1 MNGIL
6 NWFKDSCSV
15 FREEL
20 KRIITDSGV
29 MIIFVVAGLGYPLLY
44 NCIYHNGILEDTP
57 IAVVDLSH
65 SAESRRYI
73 RKVDATR
80 ELRVAQK
87 CSDMKQAEDLMRQR
101 KVKGVIYFPEDFGSN
116 IVQGRTATLS
126 IYADMSSFLYYKNL
140 MMGAN
145 FVMLDEMEQIK
156 IERYSAGGMT
166 GQEVSQLV
174 EAIPYDENNPYNRT
188 FSYSIFFL
196 SAALLL
202 IIQQVMFYGMI
213 MRTGTARERGES
225 YFALE
230 KSGVCRILFG
240 RGMVYWLLFMI
251 IGVYIACLV
260 PAMFSFP
267 QRGSF
272 FDIIVLLLF
281 YVTACVCFVSF
292 WSSFFHRRET
302 VLVTLLF
309 ISPIAMFLTGFSW
322 PVTAFPPVWRVFS
335 YIFPSSFACPAF
347 INLNTAG
354 CDLSQ
359 ISELLRNLAI
369 QSGVYGLLSVAA
381 GGQRLRIGVRN
392 DGNRGHLLFYFS
404 SVLLKLADDIKL
416 MP

>member
-1 MNGIL
+1 MKSIL
-6 NWFKDSCSV
+6 NWFKDSYSV
-15 FREEL
+15 CREEL
-20 KRIITDSGV
+20 RRILTDSGV
-29 MIIFVVAGLGYPLLY
+29 MIIFAVAGLGYPLLY

-80 ELRVAQK
+80 ELRVVQK
-87 CSDMKQAEDLMRQR
+87 CQNMKQAEDLMRR
-101 KVKGVIYFPEDFGSN
+101 RIVKGVIYFPEDFGSN
-116 IVQGRTATLS
+116 ITLGRTATLS

-156 IERYSAGGMT
+156 IERYSAGGMSD
-166 GQEVSQLV
+166 QEISQLI
-174 EAIPYDENNPYNRT
+174 EAIPYEENNPYNRT

-213 MRTGTARERGES
+213 MRTGTARERGQS
-225 YFALE
+225 YFAFSSTGGE
-230 KSGVCRILFG
+230 SGVCRILFG
-240 RGMVYWLLFMI
+240 RGMAYWLLFMI

-260 PAMFSFP
+260 PAMFGLP
-267 QRGSF
+267 QRGCFS
-272 FDIIVLLLF
+272 DIIVLLLF
-281 YVTACVCFVSF
+281 YVTSCVCFVSF

-322 PVTAFPPVWRVFS
+322 PVSAFPPVWRVFS
-335 YIFPSSFACPAF
+335 YVFPSSFACPAF

-354 CDLSQ
+354 CDISQ
-359 ISELLRNLAI
+359 VGEQLRNLAI
-369 QSGVYGLLSVAA
+369 QSGVYALLSILA
-381 GGQRLRIGVRN
+381 GYCEMRRSRAT
-392 DGNRGHLLFYFS
+392 NRY
-404 SVLLKLADDIKL
+404 DDL
-416 MP
+416 E